1 MIISLGYRIKS
12 KVATNFRK
20 WANKVLKEYML
31 KVIVN
36 NSYIIE
42 RGERKMKCYIKDY
55 PRPQFVRKEWK
66 NLNGEW
72 NFIFDDNDEGEI
84 KKYFLDFPKFN
95 KICVPF
101 TYETKLSG
109 IEDESIHYIIWYNR
123 KVNISKEQLQN
134 KKVILNFEG
143 SDYKTKVWIN
153 GNYIGENIGAYSRFS
168 FNIEKYV
175 IEGENDIT
183 IKVEDSLSKD
193 QPRGKQRYK
202 KESWKCWYIQTTGIW
217 KTVWLE
223 WVSEKYLKAVKV
235 TPKTDKIQLEIETNL
250 SEQDIEKQKYYIETE
265 ISFNGQI
272 LNNTKEMINNNYE
285 KMEINIVQEGTKHN
299 IQKWSM
305 NNPNLYDINYKLY
318 YEDKVIDNVE
328 SYFGIREIAI
338 KGNKI
343 YLNGEEVYLKLILDQ
358 GYWKESHLTPPN
370 EESLIKD
377 IESVLAFGYNGIRKH
392 QKVEDERF
400 LYWCDVKGI
409 LVWSEM
415 ANCYNFDDSSLQN
428 FTNEWIKV
436 VKQNYNH
443 PSIIIWVPINESW
456 GVPEVSNS
464 KEQQNFINSLYYLTK
479 SMDNTRPVISNDGWE
494 HTISDIIT
502 IHDYKQDD
510 EMLYQEYADE
520 DMKVLNNLKEY
531 NGKHR
536 LLANGYKY
544 EGQPVIMS
552 EYGGIAI
559 NSEEGW
565 GYGKQVKSENE
576 FVERF
581 TKLTK
586 AINNIPYIS
595 GYCYTQLTDVQQ
607 EVNGL
612 INAERNYKI
621 DSNIIRNVNNEK

>member
-1 MIISLGYRIKS
+1 
-12 KVATNFRK
+12 
-20 WANKVLKEYML
+20 
-31 KVIVN
+31 
-36 NSYIIE
+36 
-42 RGERKMKCYIKDY
+42 MKCYIKDY
-55 PRPQFVRKEWK
+55 PRPQFVRKEWE

-84 KKYFLDFPKFN
+84 KKYFLDFPQCN
-95 KICVPF
+95 KICVPY

-123 KVNISKEQLQN
+123 KINISKEQLQN

-153 GNYIGENIGAYSRFS
+153 GNYIGENIGAYTRFS

-223 WVSEKYLKAVKV
+223 WVSEKYLKVVKT

-272 LNNTKEMINNNYE
+272 LNNTKEIINNNYQ
-285 KMEINIVQEGTKHN
+285 KSEINIAQEEIKHD

-318 YEDKVIDNVE
+318 CEDKVIDNVE

-338 KGNKI
+338 QGNKI
-343 YLNGEEVYLKLILDQ
+343 YLNGEELYLKLILDQ

-392 QKVEDERF
+392 QKIEDERF
-400 LYWCDVKGI
+400 LYLCDVKGV
-409 LVWSEM
+409 LVWGEM

-443 PSIIIWVPINESW
+443 PSIITWVPINESW

-536 LLANGYKY
+536 LFANGYKY

-559 NSEEGW
+559 NSDEGW
-565 GYGKQVKSENE
+565 GYGKQVKDEKE
-576 FVERF
+576 LVERF

-607 EVNGL
+607 EINGL
-612 INAERNYKI
+612 MDAERNYKI
-621 DSNIIRNVNNEK
+621 DSNIIRNINNEK